1 MSNQIQIDLS
11 KAYAGQIVTFRNGET
26 DTLNDSCAQSDA
38 MEKFDVYFNY
48 YNFPSS
54 KEYFKNGRRMIDC
67 EYDFDIIAL
76 SDPIQVQAARLEGE
90 IKGLEFTL
98 PLLSVY
104 FIAKRDVLAKIEQL
118 KEQLRTLTNEG
129 NN

>member
-1 MSNQIQIDLS
+1 MNNKIDLS
-11 KAYAGQIVTFRNGET
+11 KAYAGQIVTFRNGAT

-67 EYDFDIIAL
+67 EYDFDIITL
-76 SDPIQVQAARLEGE
+76 SDPIQVQAARLEGM
-90 IKGLEFTL
+90 IKAYESILQFNAEKVTFDFALE
-98 PLLSVY
+98 
-104 FIAKRDVLAKIEQL
+104 KRAEL
-118 KEQLRTLTNEG
+118 KEQLKSLQDG

>member
-1 MSNQIQIDLS
+1 MSNQIDLS
-11 KAYAGQIVTFRNGET
+11 KAYTGQIVTFRNGET

-54 KEYFKNGRRMIDC
+54 KEYFKNGRRMTDC

-76 SDPIQVQAARLEGE
+76 SDPIQVQAARIEGMIE
-90 IKGLEFTL
+90 AYENI
-98 PLLSVY
+98 LL
-104 FIAKRDVLAKIEQL
+104 KMPKAKIFDYILQQRADL
-118 KEQLRTLTNEG
+118 KEQLKALTE